1 MSQTIDLTLIGKAGC
16 HLCDDARVVVNA
28 VVGEFRAE
36 HTGVARHVQVNLV
49 EHDILVDEELAAKYS
64 EEIPVLLINGK
75 VHNYWRIDP
84 ERLRAALEDLAPW
97 RL

>member
-1 MSQTIDLTLIGKAGC
+1 D
-16 HLCDDARVVVNA
+16 
-28 VVGEFRAE
+28 
-36 HTGVARHVQVNLV
+36 LV
-49 EHDILVDEELAAKYS
+49 EHDINFDDELRARYA

-84 ERLRAALEDLAPW
+84 ERLRNALEDLAPW